1 MSKTGGT
8 KVEIPKPRN
17 TNLMKAG
24 DVMLCT
30 KSASFAYV
38 EGVEYS
44 VYNNDKGWA
53 CMKGKDGLED
63 ICGMLLS
70 SFERVR
76 I

>member
-1 MSKTGGT
+1 MTKTSGT
-8 KVEIPKPRN
+8 QTAPKERH

-30 KSASFAYV
+30 HSASFAYV
-38 EGVEYS
+38 AGTKYT

-63 ICGMLLS
+63 ICSMLIS
-70 SFERVR
+70 SFKRVSK
-76 I
+76 